1 MPHFY
6 EIQHALDTAESL
18 AEELAEAYR
27 EITRLKQENASYK
40 LWMDRSIARVK
51 EMQA

>member
-1 MPHFY
+1 MPHKY
-6 EIQHALDTAESL
+6 ELDQAWESAEL
-18 AEELAEAYR
+18 IAEELAWAYR
-27 EITRLKQENASYK
+27 EIERLKRENASYK